1 LTNILSQAEID
12 ELLKALGNENANSDS
27 SADFGGG
34 TVRNYDFRTANK
46 FPKEQMRTINIVF
59 DTFSQLLANR
69 LGSVLRTACEC
80 VLLSVEEITF
90 NEFNNSLPNPVV
102 LAILNAPPL
111 VGGLLFEISPEAA
124 YMIINRLLGGTTKNN
139 DSSKA
144 FTEIEIAL
152 IGRVLHQCVSTFD
165 EAWEKV
171 LALRTQIDRIETSAQ
186 FAQFVALSE
195 PMAVAMLEVR
205 LGDESGFISVC
216 LPHSAMEPVAK
227 SLNTRLWFSGASEK
241 RVEQQNTVI
250 EGKLVRSKVT
260 VSALFDDTAATVSDV
275 VALQVG
281 DVIRL
286 RHKVD
291 DPVTLKLE
299 HITKFKAAI
308 GTAGTNYAVQV
319 TDIIK
324 GEDQDDNTVAR

>member
-1 LTNILSQAEID
+1 MTNILTQAEID
-12 ELLKALGNENANSDS
+12 ELLKVMGDDTVANEPAVDHSGSN
-27 SADFGGG
+27 
-34 TVRNYDFRTANK
+34 VRNYDFRTANK

-69 LGSVLRTACEC
+69 LGTVLRTACEC
-80 VLLSVEEITF
+80 ELLSVEEITF

-111 VGGLLFEISPEAA
+111 AAGMLFEISPESA
-124 YMIINRLLGGTTKNN
+124 YMIINRLLGGTAKNN

-171 LALRTQIDRIETSAQ
+171 LALRTQIDRVETSAQ

-205 LGDESGFISVC
+205 LGDDSGFISVC
-216 LPHSAMEPVAK
+216 LPHSAIEPVAK
-227 SLNTRLWFSGASEK
+227 SLNTRLWFSGTSEK
-241 RVEQQNTVI
+241 RVERQNEFI
-250 EGKLVRSKVT
+250 EGKLVRSKVM

-286 RHKVD
+286 RHRVD
-291 DPVTLKLE
+291 EPLTLKLE
-299 HITKFKAAI
+299 HITKFKASI
-308 GTAGTNYAVQV
+308 GTAGLNYAVQV
-319 TDIIK
+319 TEIIK
-324 GEDQDDNTVAR
+324 GEDQDDNTVSR